1 MSALGEMPS
10 DWIRMG
16 EISVAINSRE
26 EDDCA
31 ELLGLELEELDTVLS
46 ELDELDSGLL
56 ELEEPDSELSEL
68 EEPDSEFSELEE
80 FDSELEELDLES
92 LELEEVCSEL
102 EEFFL
107 LTDEELEDL
116 TVLELQDFSSLVSE
130 LDEL

>member
-1 MSALGEMPS
+1 MPS

-46 ELDELDSGLL
+46 EL
-56 ELEEPDSELSEL
+56 

-80 FDSELEELDLES
+80 FDSELEELDFES

>member
-1 MSALGEMPS
+1 MPS

-26 EDDCA
+26 EDDCVG
-31 ELLGLELEELDTVLS
+31 LLGLELEELDTVLS

-80 FDSELEELDLES
+80 FDSELEELDFES

>member
-56 ELEEPDSELSEL
+56 ELEES
-68 EEPDSEFSELEE
+68 DSEFSELEE
-80 FDSELEELDLES
+80 FDSELEELDFES
-92 LELEEVCSEL
+92 LELEEVCLEL

-116 TVLELQDFSSLVSE
+116 TVLELQDVSSLVSE
-130 LDEL
+130 LDEH

>member
-1 MSALGEMPS
+1 
-10 DWIRMG
+10 MG

-56 ELEEPDSELSEL
+56 ELEES
-68 EEPDSEFSELEE
+68 DSEFSELEE
-80 FDSELEELDLES
+80 FDSELEELDFES
-92 LELEEVCSEL
+92 LELEEVCLEL

-116 TVLELQDFSSLVSE
+116 TVLELQDVSSLVSE
-130 LDEL
+130 LDEH

>member
-1 MSALGEMPS
+1 MPN
-10 DWIRMG
+10 DWIRIG

-31 ELLGLELEELDTVLS
+31 ELLGLELEEPDTVLS

-80 FDSELEELDLES
+80 FDSELEELDFES

>member
-1 MSALGEMPS
+1 
-10 DWIRMG
+10 MG

-68 EEPDSEFSELEE
+68 EDPDSEW
-80 FDSELEELDLES
+80 EELDFES

>member
-1 MSALGEMPS
+1 MPS

-31 ELLGLELEELDTVLS
+31 ELLGLELEELDTIL
-46 ELDELDSGLL
+46 EELDSM
-56 ELEEPDSELSEL
+56 LEELD
-68 EEPDSEFSELEE
+68 SELEE
-80 FDSELEELDLES
+80 FDSELEELDSELEELDSELEELDFES

-102 EEFFL
+102 EEVFL

-116 TVLELQDFSSLVSE
+116 IVLELQDFSSLVSE
-130 LDEL
+130 LEEL